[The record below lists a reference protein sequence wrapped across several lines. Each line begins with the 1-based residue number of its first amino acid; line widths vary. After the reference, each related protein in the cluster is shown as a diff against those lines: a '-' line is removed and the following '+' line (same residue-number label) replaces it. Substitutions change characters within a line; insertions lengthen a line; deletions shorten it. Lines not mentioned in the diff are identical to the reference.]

1 MKLKDVMPTLLVDGA
16 IFKYLT
22 LLTSETDFTA
32 YQFGVK
38 YWGRSGNK
46 TVNSLVEEF
55 TVNGEL
61 SNAGI
66 ETIGNMILGYYG
78 NEWTRIIDA
87 LKAEYSP
94 IENYDRNELTTN
106 ANSGSD
112 TDSYGSMTRTL
123 GEQTHTMSAKTDTND
138 HSVTSYN
145 SSSLTPD
152 SRDTMTEGQH
162 TVTDGQRQDTDSQH
176 SDTHTKGTTLTTTSR
191 VHGNVGVTTNQQ
203 MIESELKLRKTS
215 MIEIFLRDIDD
226 FLCLKVYE

>member
-1 MKLKDVMPTLLVDGA
+1 MKILPNIPGA
-16 IFKYLT
+16 VKIYAALRYL
-22 LLTSETDFTA
+22 
-32 YQFGVK
+32 
-38 YWGRSGNK
+38 NK
-46 TVNSLVEEF
+46 EKKNIAAAKAAENYEKERVHIQ
-55 TVNGEL
+55 
-61 SNAGI
+61 A
-66 ETIGNMILGYYG
+66 
-78 NEWTRIIDA
+78 
-87 LKAEYSP
+87 AEY
-94 IENYDRNELTTN
+94 IWANKIMEAFDVELVVHGEENLPKEDDRNELTTN
-106 ANSGSD
+106 ANTGSD

-162 TVTDGQRQDTDSQH
+162 TVTDGQRQDTDGQH

-203 MIESELKLRKTS
+203 MIDAELKLRKTS